1 MKLLPEIRTTKK
13 DEGTGTGTGDVR
25 YTNLQPVPQT
35 LGGVLVGTT
44 FNSMPIQ
51 QVLDTLLYPYAK
63 PQFTSYNILGISSI
77 YEVGGGSQ
85 ANERDPPL
93 DVIRQVTA

>member
-1 MKLLPEIRTTKK
+1 MKLLHEIRTTKK
-13 DEGTGTGTGDVR
+13 DEGAGSGSTDLR

-51 QVLDTLLYPYAK
+51 QVLDTLLYPYA
-63 PQFTSYNILGISSI
+63 SHWRYHELH
-77 YEVGGGSQ
+77 
-85 ANERDPPL
+85 
-93 DVIRQVTA
+93 